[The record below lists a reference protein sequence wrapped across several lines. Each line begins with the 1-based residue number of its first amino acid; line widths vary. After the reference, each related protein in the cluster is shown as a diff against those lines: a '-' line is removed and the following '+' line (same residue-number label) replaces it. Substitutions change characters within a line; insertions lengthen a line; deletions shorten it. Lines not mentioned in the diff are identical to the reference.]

1 LLSAAV
7 GFYELFIREIKF
19 TESTKLPSWL
29 EMRDLN
35 DLKGRVIA
43 MIVLVVSVSFAE
55 VVVDAPSGKTALE
68 LGAGIALVVVAL
80 TIFLR
85 LTIYGGDRR

>member
-1 LLSAAV
+1 
-7 GFYELFIREIKF
+7 
-19 TESTKLPSWL
+19 
-29 EMRDLN
+29 MRDLN

-55 VVVDAPSGKTALE
+55 VVVDAPSGKSALD
-68 LGAGIALVVVAL
+68 LGAGIALVVLAL

-85 LTIYGGDRR
+85 LTIHGGDRR